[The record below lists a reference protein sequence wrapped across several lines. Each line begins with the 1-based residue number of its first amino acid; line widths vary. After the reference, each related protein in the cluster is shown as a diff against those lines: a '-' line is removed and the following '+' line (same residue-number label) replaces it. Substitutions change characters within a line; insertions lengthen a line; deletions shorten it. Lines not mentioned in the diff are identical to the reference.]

1 MSESKI
7 PLSEEELL
15 QKPFYTVQ
23 EEVVEEPGI
32 EIPDG
37 SAAFSSG
44 IRNSNSQHI
53 NLLPSLAEAQSENY
67 RELLPKLLL
76 SVRIKN
82 PMEYRNLTVSNFF
95 ESFICGIGMYW
106 SKLKINF
113 AVWLQFWAKFNIWA
127 QSCTSNR
134 KVWFR

>member
-23 EEVVEEPGI
+23 EEEPGM
-32 EIPDG
+32 ELPDG
-37 SAAFSSG
+37 SGASSSSSSSTS
-44 IRNSNSQHI
+44 RTRSSSSSSSQHI

-95 ESFICGIGMYW
+95 
-106 SKLKINF
+106 LK
-113 AVWLQFWAKFNIWA
+113 VLY
-127 QSCTSNR
+127 
-134 KVWFR
+134 VV

>member
-23 EEVVEEPGI
+23 EEEPGM
-32 EIPDG
+32 EVPDG
-37 SAAFSSG
+37 SGAASSSSSTS
-44 IRNSNSQHI
+44 RTRSSSSSSQHI

-82 PMEYRNLTVSNFF
+82 PTEFRNLTVSIVPNFF
-95 ESFICGIGMYW
+95 FAKSFIHILSLLHLSCNTFFN
-106 SKLKINF
+106 LEKI
-113 AVWLQFWAKFNIWA
+113 
-127 QSCTSNR
+127 
-134 KVWFR
+134 

>member
-82 PMEYRNLTVSNFF
+82 PTEFRNLTVSIVPNFF
-95 ESFICGIGMYW
+95 FAKSFIHILSLLHLSCNTFFN
-106 SKLKINF
+106 LEKI
-113 AVWLQFWAKFNIWA
+113 
-127 QSCTSNR
+127 
-134 KVWFR
+134 

>member
-23 EEVVEEPGI
+23 EEEEPGGSM

-37 SAAFSSG
+37 SAAFSTS
-44 IRNSNSQHI
+44 SSSSSQHI

-82 PMEYRNLTVSNFF
+82 PTEFRNLTVSKKKVILFF
-95 ESFICGIGMYW
+95 LLIILCFI
-106 SKLKINF
+106 
-113 AVWLQFWAKFNIWA
+113 
-127 QSCTSNR
+127 
-134 KVWFR
+134 

>member
-82 PMEYRNLTVSNFF
+82 PTEFRNLTVSIVPNFF
-95 ESFICGIGMYW
+95 FAKSFIYILSLLHLSRITFFQF
-106 SKLKINF
+106 SKNMNF
-113 AVWLQFWAKFNIWA
+113 FIF
-127 QSCTSNR
+127 
-134 KVWFR
+134 

>member
-82 PMEYRNLTVSNFF
+82 PTEFRNLTVSIVPNFF
-95 ESFICGIGMYW
+95 FAKSFIYIL
-106 SKLKINF
+106 S
-113 AVWLQFWAKFNIWA
+113 
-127 QSCTSNR
+127 
-134 KVWFR
+134 

>member
-82 PMEYRNLTVSNFF
+82 PTEFRNLTVSIVPNFF
-95 ESFICGIGMYW
+95 FANSFIHILSLLHLSCNTFFN
-106 SKLKINF
+106 LEKI
-113 AVWLQFWAKFNIWA
+113 
-127 QSCTSNR
+127 
-134 KVWFR
+134 

>member
-37 SAAFSSG
+37 SEAFSSG
-44 IRNSNSQHI
+44 IRHSNSQHI

-82 PMEYRNLTVSNFF
+82 PTEFRNLTVSTYVPNFF
-95 ESFICGIGMYW
+95 
-106 SKLKINF
+106 F
-113 AVWLQFWAKFNIWA
+113 AKNSIYFLSLLDLGKSYYFFSI
-127 QSCTSNR
+127 
-134 KVWFR
+134 

>member
-82 PMEYRNLTVSNFF
+82 PTEFRNLTVSIVPNFF
-95 ESFICGIGMYW
+95 FAKSFIHIL
-106 SKLKINF
+106 SLLHLSRVTFFQFRKKICIF
-113 AVWLQFWAKFNIWA
+113 SFSNIID
-127 QSCTSNR
+127 CT
-134 KVWFR
+134 

>member
-82 PMEYRNLTVSNFF
+82 PTEFRNLTVSSRAITFF
-95 ESFICGIGMYW
+95 SKMWGPSVWVGIGLLR
-106 SKLKINF
+106 SHK
-113 AVWLQFWAKFNIWA
+113 KFF
-127 QSCTSNR
+127 SH
-134 KVWFR
+134 FL

>member
-23 EEVVEEPGI
+23 EEEPGM
-32 EIPDG
+32 EVPDG
-37 SAAFSSG
+37 SGAASSSSSSSSTS
-44 IRNSNSQHI
+44 RTRSSSSQHI

-82 PMEYRNLTVSNFF
+82 PTEFRNLTVSNFF
-95 ESFICGIGMYW
+95 
-106 SKLKINF
+106 
-113 AVWLQFWAKFNIWA
+113 
-127 QSCTSNR
+127 
-134 KVWFR
+134 